1 MSLFITRQTTLT
13 TLLNM
18 EKIKSMKLNFE
29 NLFYFLQ
36 FSFIILNVSFSNAQS
51 KPGSAS
57 NIRPNI
63 LLIYADDLGY
73 GDLSCYGATKIKTPN
88 IDKVASQGL
97 LFTNAHAT
105 SATCTP
111 SRYSMMTG
119 EYAWRKKGTGIAPGN
134 ASLLIDTAKLTLPA
148 ILKNAKYNTA
158 IIGKWHLGLGTGD
171 GPQWNSEI
179 RPGPLE
185 LGFNSSFIIPA
196 TVDRVPCVYVEGHR
210 VLNLDLKDPIE
221 VSYKDPIGNW
231 PTGIKNPELLKTKPS
246 HGHNQT
252 IVNGIS
258 RIGYMTGGKSALWT
272 DEDIANVIVK

>member
-1 MSLFITRQTTLT
+1 MSLSITRKTDTVT
-13 TLLNM
+13 MRLNM
-18 EKIKSMKLNFE
+18 EKIKSMKLNFKK
-29 NLFYFLQ
+29 LFYFLQ
-36 FSFIILNVSFSNAQS
+36 VSFTILNVAFSYAQN
-51 KPGSAS
+51 KAGTTS

-97 LFTNAHAT
+97 RFTNAHAT

-148 ILKNAKYNTA
+148 IFKNAKYNTA
-158 IIGKWHLGLGTGD
+158 IVGKWHLGLGTGD

-185 LGFNSSFIIPA
+185 LGFNSL
-196 TVDRVPCVYVEGHR
+196 CVCR
-210 VLNLDLKDPIE
+210 R
-221 VSYKDPIGNW
+221 
-231 PTGIKNPELLKTKPS
+231 PS
-246 HGHNQT
+246 C
-252 IVNGIS
+252 V
-258 RIGYMTGGKSALWT
+258 KS
-272 DEDIANVIVK
+272 

>member
-18 EKIKSMKLNFE
+18 EKIKSMKLNFK

-36 FSFIILNVSFSNAQS
+36 FSFVILNVSFSNAQS

-119 EYAWRKKGTGIAPGN
+119 
-134 ASLLIDTAKLTLPA
+134 LL
-148 ILKNAKYNTA
+148 
-158 IIGKWHLGLGTGD
+158 
-171 GPQWNSEI
+171 
-179 RPGPLE
+179 
-185 LGFNSSFIIPA
+185 
-196 TVDRVPCVYVEGHR
+196 
-210 VLNLDLKDPIE
+210 
-221 VSYKDPIGNW
+221 
-231 PTGIKNPELLKTKPS
+231 
-246 HGHNQT
+246 
-252 IVNGIS
+252 
-258 RIGYMTGGKSALWT
+258 
-272 DEDIANVIVK
+272 